1 MLEPFSLVELSIFIG
16 SCFASIGGLIFSIS
30 KSRCTKIGCCGC
42 IIERDVIPADMI
54 TDLTLTNRNE

>member
-16 SCFASIGGLIFSIS
+16 SCFASIGGLVFSIS

-42 IIERDVIPADMI
+42 LIERDVIPADMI
-54 TDLTLTNRNE
+54 NDPKVTDRNE

>member
-30 KSRCTKIGCCGC
+30 KSRCTSIKCCGC
-42 IIERDVIPADMI
+42 IIERDVIPIDMV
-54 TDLTLTNRNE
+54 TDPTLTNRNE